1 MNKIATSVAAGL
13 VALSPAVALAA
24 AAESGAKQLDMNK
37 ALAQMAQ
44 ELWSTD
50 NNVRATDI
58 LASDYVNHQDTGEV
72 AGMQSMNRDGF
83 VEMLDTFHRAFTPT
97 EVTIQSQI
105 AEADMV
111 TTIWEISATL
121 SGEFM
126 GVQPNGEQYTI
137 TGIQVDRIEDGRIA
151 ESWENWDKFDLFHQL
166 GLVTQ
171 PKAPQT

>member
-24 AAESGAKQLDMNK
+24 TQSASKQLDMNK

-50 NNVRATDI
+50 TNVRATDI
-58 LASDYVNHQDTGEV
+58 LASNYVNHQDNSNV
-72 AGMQSMNRDGF
+72 AGMQSMDRDGF
-83 VEMLDTFHRAFTPT
+83 VAMLDTFHRAFTPT

-105 AEADMV
+105 AEGDLV
-111 TTIWEISATL
+111 TTVWENTVTL
-121 SGEFM
+121 SGAFM
-126 GVQPNGEQYTI
+126 GVQPDGKNYTI
-137 TGIQVDRIEDGRIA
+137 TGIQVDRIKDGRIA
-151 ESWENWDKFDLFHQL
+151 ESWVNWDKFDLFQEL